1 MLYTKSL
8 LSGAAAALRPA
19 AAHISLQS
27 RSMSVSALRQSQ
39 DKLSE
44 FLTTA
49 DNVDVETMTIQPAGG
64 DTTQNKKTPYLS
76 ARYLLELSE
85 REKKQSVRRQNRN
98 SSFASEGET
107 ENSTS
112 RSSTKRPSRFDNNN
126 SVRKG
131 GDRNSRP
138 AVRFQA
144 PASIPYD
151 TRKELQ
157 FPDKVDWE
165 ISSVFESRPLYANVA
180 AGRGT
185 VAPLGINN
193 TNNSNNVVGTLLPGT
208 AFSAHVSG
216 VRCYGD
222 FDPEVEQRLI
232 QELAPI
238 QASKDKDHRKA
249 SDVSAENQKFLIH
262 QLSSNYQEIMNPRND
277 INRFNNGNVK
287 HVAGIQYVAGSD
299 EVQAAGDQQ
308 MEKSWKRL
316 ERLGGDYTRASSPL
330 SLLGVKHD
338 GEKGQTLIE
347 DVSQL
352 IGQNQSIGL
361 EDKKKFMKT
370 VEKNL
375 SGY

>member
-1 MLYTKSL
+1 MLSRRT
-8 LSGAAAALRPA
+8 LSSSAVAILGPSAS
-19 AAHISLQS
+19 HISLQS
-27 RSMSVSALRQSQ
+27 RAVSVSALRQSQ
-39 DKLSE
+39 DKLGKV
-44 FLTTA
+44 LTTA
-49 DNVDVETMTIQPAGG
+49 DNVDLETMTIQPANG
-64 DTTQNKKTPYLS
+64 DTTQDKKTPYLT

-85 REKKQSVRRQNRN
+85 REKKQSVRRQKRN
-98 SSFASEGET
+98 NSFASDGET

-112 RSSTKRPSRFDNNN
+112 RSTIGRPRRFDNTNTG
-126 SVRKG
+126 KG
-131 GDRNSRP
+131 GDRNNRP

-144 PASIPYD
+144 PANIPYD
-151 TRKELQ
+151 TSKELQ

-165 ISSVFESRPLYANVA
+165 ISSVFESRPVYSNVA

-185 VAPLGINN
+185 VAPLGISN
-193 TNNSNNVVGTLLPGT
+193 TNNSNNVVGTHFPGA

-216 VRCYGD
+216 VRSYGD

-238 QASKDKDHRKA
+238 QASKNRDHRKA
-249 SDVSAENQKFLIH
+249 SDVSAENQKFLFH
-262 QLSSNYQEIMNPRND
+262 QLSSNFQEIMNPRND

-299 EVQAAGDQQ
+299 EVQAAGDEH

-316 ERLGGDYTRASSPL
+316 ERLGGDYNRASAPL
-330 SLLGVKHD
+330 SLLGVRHD
-338 GEKGQTLIE
+338 GEKGQAILE

-352 IGQNQSIGL
+352 IGQNHSIGL
-361 EDKKKFMKT
+361 EDKKKFMKA

-375 SGY
+375 AGY

>member
-1 MLYTKSL
+1 MLSRKSL
-8 LSGAAAALRPA
+8 LSSAVATLRPA
-19 AAHISLQS
+19 ASYFSLQS
-27 RSMSVSALRQSQ
+27 RTLSAAALHQSQ

-49 DNVDVETMTIQPAGG
+49 DNVDVETMTIQPASG
-64 DTTQNKKTPYLS
+64 DITQDRKTPYHT

-112 RSSTKRPSRFDNNN
+112 RSATIRPRHFKNSNNTG
-126 SVRKG
+126 KG

-157 FPDKVDWE
+157 FPEKVDWE
-165 ISSVFESRPLYANVA
+165 VSSVFESRPLYANVA

-193 TNNSNNVVGTLLPGT
+193 TNNTNNVVGTLLPGT

-238 QASKDKDHRKA
+238 QESKDKDHRKA
-249 SDVSAENQKFLIH
+249 SDVSAENQKFLLH
-262 QLSSNYQEIMNPRND
+262 QLSSNFQEIMNPRND

-287 HVAGIQYVAGSD
+287 HTADIQYVAGSD
-299 EVQAAGDQQ
+299 EVQATGDQQ

-316 ERLGGDYTRASSPL
+316 ERLGGDYSRASSPL
-330 SLLGVKHD
+330 SLLNVKRH
-338 GEKGQTLIE
+338 GEKGQILLE

-361 EDKKKFMKT
+361 EDKKKFMKA

>member
-1 MLYTKSL
+1 MLSRKTFS
-8 LSGAAAALRPA
+8 SSAATLLRPA
-19 AAHISLQS
+19 VSRSSLQT
-27 RSMSVSALRQSQ
+27 RAVSVSALRESQ
-39 DKLSE
+39 DKISE
-44 FLTTA
+44 FLTT
-49 DNVDVETMTIQPAGG
+49 DNVD
-64 DTTQNKKTPYLS
+64 
-76 ARYLLELSE
+76 LSE

-107 ENSTS
+107 ENSSS
-112 RSSTKRPSRFDNNN
+112 RPTTRRPRRFDNSN
-126 SVRKG
+126 STGKG

-138 AVRFQA
+138 AARFQA
-144 PASIPYD
+144 PANIPYD
-151 TRKELQ
+151 TSKELQ
-157 FPDKVDWE
+157 FPNKVDWE
-165 ISSVFESRPLYANVA
+165 VSSVFESRPVYANIA

-185 VAPLGINN
+185 VAPIGVNN

-216 VRCYGD
+216 VRSYGD
-222 FDPEVEQRLI
+222 FDPEAEQRLI

-238 QASKDKDHRKA
+238 QAYKDKDHRKA
-249 SDVSAENQKFLIH
+249 SDVSAENQKFLFH
-262 QLSSNYQEIMNPRND
+262 QLSSNFQEIMNPRND

-316 ERLGGDYTRASSPL
+316 ERLGGDYSRASAPL
-330 SLLGVKHD
+330 SLLGVKHN
-338 GEKGQTLIE
+338 GEKGQALLE
-347 DVSQL
+347 DVSML

-361 EDKKKFMKT
+361 EDKKKFMKA

>member
-1 MLYTKSL
+1 MLSRKT
-8 LSGAAAALRPA
+8 LSSSAVAILRPSA
-19 AAHISLQS
+19 SRIGLQS
-27 RSMSVSALRQSQ
+27 RAVSVSTLCQSQ

-49 DNVDVETMTIQPAGG
+49 ENVDVETMDIQSAGSG
-64 DTTQNKKTPYLS
+64 TTQAKKTPYLT

-98 SSFASEGET
+98 SSLASEGDTET
-107 ENSTS
+107 SSS
-112 RSSTKRPSRFDNNN
+112 RSASRRPRRFDNKNN
-126 SVRKG
+126 TGKG
-131 GDRNSRP
+131 GDRSSRP

-151 TRKELQ
+151 TSKELQ

-165 ISSVFESRPLYANVA
+165 ISSVFESRPVYANVA

-208 AFSAHVSG
+208 AFSAHISG
-216 VRCYGD
+216 VRSHGD
-222 FDPEVEQRLI
+222 FDPEAEQRLI

-249 SDVSAENQKFLIH
+249 SDVSAENQKFLFH
-262 QLSSNYQEIMNPRND
+262 QLSSNFQEIMNPRNG

-287 HVAGIQYVAGSD
+287 HVAGIQYNAGSD

-308 MEKSWKRL
+308 VEKSWRRL
-316 ERLGGDYTRASSPL
+316 ERLGGDYSRASAPL

-338 GEKGQTLIE
+338 GEKGQALLE
-347 DVSQL
+347 DVSLL

-361 EDKKKFMKT
+361 EDKKKFMKV